1 MTQPKCR
8 EKSQNR
14 FLKTGSV
21 TNVRMR
27 THHSCL
33 RDLEENDAESAL
45 IPTVPNAVPYQYE
58 PRRPTAPVIAY
69 ETDSDVTS
77 DSESEE
83 DLNARVGNTEW

>member
-1 MTQPKCR
+1 
-8 EKSQNR
+8 
-14 FLKTGSV
+14 
-21 TNVRMR
+21 MR
-27 THHSCL
+27 TARISRVTSQAVLPIQLKMATNGNSRPCL